1 MDFNTSVA
9 PPSQAPLDLKT
20 PSVQVLNP
28 LDIAGKY
35 QELQNSQVQNQALQQ
50 QMQTAGLQQQ
60 QAAMDL
66 QQRQAINDQYRQA
79 YTPGADGTYSFDQ
92 GKFSQ
97 GLAQAGYGSAIP
109 AIVKANTEYQTSL
122 NGLAESKQKLAAAE
136 ADTAGSLGNTVKAA
150 GYDPAIFHAQ
160 IQHAIQRGLLDPQYY
175 APIDQKVQAAMQQ
188 DPTGQASRQLV
199 QSFADQM
206 IAHSTQQT
214 ELAKDTAQAN
224 LDTAKATREKM
235 VNDLIAKAQQ
245 ASANGEN
252 PVDTIFPASLDPQ
265 INTSY
270 KTAFQSAM
278 SQPPDENGRHP
289 AADSILQAAAQHA
302 ATFSTATNPAMQKAK
317 ADEAAAIQ
325 VAQIPGEVQK
335 AVLIDT
341 ATFPMEMQ
349 KQFATA
355 KAMRS
360 VGGDEFAGVPVG
372 LQPEVIKR
380 TQGIDNDYIVAKAAS
395 EQVAKVIQIAQQG
408 GPLAAA
414 NVGPLFTAATMA
426 TQGFHRIPPAAME
439 SNEAAGSI
447 VQDIEGKLQKWG
459 GKGPIPPALL
469 DQFQQ
474 LNGMMQGNSYQ
485 TYLDRLSTMKRE
497 GANPRPLFQPPAG
510 AAKVFPQAQVH
521 AYGVAHNL
529 SDAAAQDAIQ
539 SAGYTVK

>member
-235 VNDLIAKAQQ
+235 INDLIAKGQQ
-245 ASANGEN
+245 APANGQH
-252 PVDTIFPASLDPQ
+252 PIDAILGTVDPQ
-265 INTSY
+265 
-270 KTAFQSAM
+270 AAAAM
-278 SQPPDENGRHP
+278 KPAYNALMAGPPDENGRHP
-289 AADSILQAAAQHA
+289 AADAMIQAAAKHA
-302 ATFSTATNPAMQKAK
+302 SEIAMAQNPTMTAAK

-325 VAQIPGEVQK
+325 TAQIPGEVKK

-380 TQGIDNDYIVAKAAS
+380 TQGIDNDYVVAKAAS

-439 SNEAAGSI
+439 NNEAAGSI

-459 GKGPIPPALL
+459 GNGPIPPALL
-469 DQFQQ
+469 NQFQQ
-474 LNGMMQGNSYQ
+474 LNGVMQGNSYQ

-510 AAKVFPQAQVH
+510 AAKVFPKAQVH
-521 AYGVAHNL
+521 AYGVANGL